1 MANQTN
7 QANQTNPARVY
18 LEGGPD
24 DLPERIVP
32 ITRVGGELKIPHLDG
47 YEHFRATSRQT
58 DTGEGRFTVYEWFE
72 RTEAV
77 S

>member
-1 MANQTN
+1 MT
-7 QANQTNPARVY
+7 TPAHAY

-24 DLPERIVP
+24 DLPKRIVP
-32 ITRVGGELKIPHLDG
+32 ITPPGNELKIPHLGG
-47 YEHFRATSRQT
+47 YEHFRATLRRT
-58 DTGEGRFTVYEWFE
+58 DTAEGPLTVYEWFE